1 MTAVASGVLTEGR
14 QLVGIKTIME
24 VKGTK
29 ENKGIQET
37 KKTGEE

>member
-1 MTAVASGVLTEGR
+1 
-14 QLVGIKTIME
+14 ME

-37 KKTGEE
+37 KKTGEEWQIVKNKKK